1 VNRAPVGVTDPC
13 TVASLRAYVK
23 LLRASKA
30 VLARVEP
37 LLASHGLTAT
47 QLGVLEVILHLGPLS
62 QRDLGRKV
70 LTSAGN
76 MTDVIDKLEARGLV
90 WRARM
95 PRDRRSVQVD
105 LTDAGRSLIED
116 LFPRHAEDIARAM
129 SGLDPDEMGQLDA
142 LLRKLG
148 RSTAGETPGE
158 TPGEPPG
165 EPCDTPLATDAEAHH
180 FTA

>member
-1 VNRAPVGVTDPC
+1 MSQPPLGVADPC
-13 TVASLRAYVK
+13 VIASLRAYVK

-37 LLASHGLTAT
+37 QLAAHGLTPT
-47 QLGVLEVILHLGPLS
+47 QLGVLEVVLHRGPMS
-62 QRDLGRKV
+62 QRELGRKV

-105 LTDAGRSLIED
+105 LTAEGRRLIED
-116 LFPRHAEDIARAM
+116 LFPRHAEDIADAM
-129 SGLDPDEMGQLDA
+129 AGLDPAEMAQLDT

-148 RSTAGETPGE
+148 RGAAEAAE
-158 TPGEPPG
+158 
-165 EPCDTPLATDAEAHH
+165 DLATDAEAHH
-180 FTA
+180 LAG